1 MIRPPPGST
10 RTDYRFP
17 YSSLFRSSSGQAL
30 QRSDWRVALP
40 ALVLLGGG
48 GAYIAGA
55 VGGKLGWLF
64 LLGGALGLVLYHASF
79 GFASSWRAFL
89 VERRGAGLRAQ
100 MLMLGLATLLFFPLL
115 DGGTAFGQGL
125 VGAVAPVGLSVA
137 VGAGVFGIGMQL
149 ADRKSTRLNS
159 SP

>member
-1 MIRPPPGST
+1 M
-10 RTDYRFP
+10 
-17 YSSLFRSSSGQAL
+17 SSAQSL
-30 QRSDWRVALP
+30 QRPDWRVALP
-40 ALVLLGGG
+40 ALLLLGGG

-137 VGAGVFGIGMQL
+137 VGAGLFGIGMQL
-149 ADRKSTRLNS
+149 AGGCASGTLYTVGGGSTKIDRKSTRLNS
-159 SP
+159 SH